1 MTTFV
6 KANVG
11 VEGNTVPV
19 LLVAYGDTLREAVS
33 NFHSSLKD
41 LTDRNAGKWISLPD
55 DEPLFYDGTHHT
67 DTSYPHWQPVYF
79 CHLGC
84 GEPFTSHGDRLWHQ
98 DHHCPKVEWY
108 VEIR

>member
-19 LLVAYGDTLREAVS
+19 LLVAYGDTLREAMS

-41 LTDRNAGKWISLPD
+41 LTNRNPYRWISLPD
-55 DEPLFYDGTHHT
+55 DEPVFYDGTHHT
-67 DTSYPHWQPVYF
+67 DTSYPAWHPVYF
-79 CHLGC
+79 CPWC
-84 GEPFTSHGDRLWHQ
+84 KEPFAAFGEQLRHQ
-98 DHHCPKVEWY
+98 DWSCPN
-108 VEIR
+108 RTAATQ